1 MLAYMKQDRGFYKG
15 LFSLALPI
23 ILQNLITESLALAD
37 TFMVGLLGE
46 APLAGVTLANIPIFI
61 QQLMIFGFQSG
72 SSVLISQ
79 FYGRGDRDSIHAVLG
94 LGAYVAGAVTALF
107 GCVMF
112 FFPVQ
117 FMGLFGSDAA
127 VVALAARYGKVVAFS
142 IFFGGLSEVYIAAH
156 RAMGNPKLGLYIL
169 VASMATN
176 VVLNYG
182 LIFGRL
188 GLPEMGIEGAALAT
202 LISRVLQ
209 LALAVGHGCL
219 SRWLWP
225 LPAKLLRPGVPMLR
239 RFLRFAT
246 PVVLNETLWGLGTA
260 IYPTI
265 MGHMDGSQAILA
277 AYAVAGNVEKLC
289 TVVIFAVANASA
301 VIIGQS
307 VVRQSRQRIMELGQ
321 VLNAVAV
328 LAGAAGG
335 ALALAGLYAFIA
347 PLVFPI
353 FHLSQR
359 AREVALMMLTVTFVM
374 FPLRSYNTTNI
385 VGVLRGGGDVTMAA
399 CIDLTALWTFAIP
412 LSALVGLVLRWD
424 VFWIY
429 MVMALEQT
437 VKVFWGAWRFRSGK
451 WIRDVTRQELG

>member
-209 LALAVGHGCL
+209 LVLAVGHGVV

-225 LPAKLLRPGVPMLR
+225 LPQKLLRPGMAMLR

-265 MGHMDGSQAILA
+265 MGHMDGSQPILA

-307 VVRQSRQRIMELGQ
+307 VVRQSRQRIMELGR

-335 ALALAGLYAFIA
+335 ALALVGLYGFIA

-353 FHLSQR
+353 FHLSER

-412 LSALVGLVLRWD
+412 LSALVGLALRWD

-451 WIRDVTRQELG
+451 WIRDVTRQEMG

>member
-15 LFSLALPI
+15 LFALALPI

-79 FYGRGDRDSIHAVLG
+79 FYGRGDRESIHAVLG

-202 LISRVLQ
+202 LISRILQ
-209 LALAVGHGCL
+209 LVLAVGHGVV

-225 LPAKLLRPGVPMLR
+225 LPEKLLRPGMAMLR

-265 MGHMDGSQAILA
+265 MGHMDGSQPILA

-307 VVRQSRQRIMELGQ
+307 VVRQSRERIMELGR

-335 ALALAGLYAFIA
+335 ALALVGLYGFIA

-353 FHLSQR
+353 FHLSER

-399 CIDLTALWTFAIP
+399 CIDLTALWTLAIP

-451 WIRDVTRQELG
+451 WIWDVTRQELG

>member
-1 MLAYMKQDRGFYKG
+1 MLAYMKQERGFYKG
-15 LFSLALPI
+15 LFALALPI

-79 FYGRGDRDSIHAVLG
+79 FYGRGDRESIHAVLG

-127 VVALAARYGKVVAFS
+127 VVALAARYGKIVAFS

-156 RAMGNPKLGLYIL
+156 RAMGNPKLGLFIL
-169 VASMATN
+169 VASMTTN

-202 LISRVLQ
+202 LISRILQ
-209 LALAVGHGCL
+209 LVLAVGHGCL

-225 LPAKLLRPGVPMLR
+225 LPARLLRPGVAMLR

-265 MGHMDGSQAILA
+265 MGHMDGSQPILA

-307 VVRQSRQRIMELGQ
+307 VVRQSRQRIMELGR

-335 ALALAGLYAFIA
+335 ALALVGLYGFIA

-353 FHLSQR
+353 FHLSPR

-412 LSALVGLVLRWD
+412 LSALVGLVLCWD

-451 WIRDVTRQELG
+451 WIRDVTRQETG